1 MRRREF
7 ITLSGAASAAALL
20 HPRATRAQQPAMP
33 VVGMLNSGSPDAYAS
48 RNTAFLEGLGA
59 AGFVEGRNV
68 AIEHRYDHYD
78 RLPDLAAELVH
89 RPVAVLFAAGGGVA
103 PQVAK
108 AATATIPIV
117 FTGGFDPVKAGLVA
131 SLNQPGGNVTGTT
144 FLTNALEAKRLG
156 LLHELLPQASVIGV
170 LINPKNA
177 SVATVRADLSEA
189 ARGLGI
195 ALRMAQASSE
205 REFDAAFAGFDQDGV
220 RALLVASDAA
230 FAGNAKSLITL
241 AERHKL
247 PAIYF
252 VREFATIGGLMSY
265 GTSFADAHRQAGT
278 YVGRILKG
286 EKPADLPV
294 VQSAKFEFVINLK
307 TAKSLGIPYPPGL
320 LAIADEV
327 IE

>member
-1 MRRREF
+1 
-7 ITLSGAASAAALL
+7 
-20 HPRATRAQQPAMP
+20 
-33 VVGMLNSGSPDAYAS
+33 
-48 RNTAFLEGLGA
+48 
-59 AGFVEGRNV
+59 
-68 AIEHRYDHYD
+68 
-78 RLPDLAAELVH
+78 
-89 RPVAVLFAAGGGVA
+89 
-103 PQVAK
+103 
-108 AATATIPIV
+108 
-117 FTGGFDPVKAGLVA
+117 
-131 SLNQPGGNVTGTT
+131 
-144 FLTNALEAKRLG
+144 
-156 LLHELLPQASVIGV
+156 VIGV

-189 ARGLGI
+189 ASGLGI

-205 REFDAAFAGFDQDGV
+205 GEFDAAFAGFDRDGV

-252 VREFATIGGLMSY
+252 VREFAAVGGLMSY
-265 GTSFADAHRQAGT
+265 GTSFADAHRQAGA

-307 TAKSLGIPYPPGL
+307 TAKALGITYPPGL

>member
-7 ITLSGAASAAALL
+7 ITLLGGAAATWPHAA
-20 HPRATRAQQPAMP
+20 RAQQPAMP
-33 VVGMLNSGSPDAYAS
+33 VVGMLNSGNRDAYAT
-48 RNTAFLEGLGA
+48 RNAAFLKGLGEV
-59 AGFVEGRNV
+59 GFSEGRNV
-68 AIEHRYDHYD
+68 AIEHRYADDHYD
-78 RLPDLAAELVH
+78 RLPGLAAELVQ

-195 ALRMAQASSE
+195 ELRMAQASSE
-205 REFDAAFAGFDQDGV
+205 GEFDAAFAGFDQDGV

-252 VREFATIGGLMSY
+252 VREFAAVGGLMSY
-265 GTSFADAHRQAGT
+265 GTSFADAHRQAGA

-307 TAKSLGIPYPPGL
+307 TAKALGLTYPPGL